1 MQEPKNPKSKLIGK
15 SSKNF
20 STKQTTIRLE
30 AKLLER
36 VAKLCA
42 KEGLSREVL
51 FEALFEHYEND
62 KEAWPSILEQ
72 AKEKAEFR
80 LAIANHKRAKTM
92 MDKFG

>member
-1 MQEPKNPKSKLIGK
+1 MQESDNSRIKSIAK

-20 STKQTTIRLE
+20 TTKQTTIRLE
-30 AKLLER
+30 AKLLDR
-36 VAKLCA
+36 VTKLCA

-62 KEAWPSILEQ
+62 KEAWTPILEQ